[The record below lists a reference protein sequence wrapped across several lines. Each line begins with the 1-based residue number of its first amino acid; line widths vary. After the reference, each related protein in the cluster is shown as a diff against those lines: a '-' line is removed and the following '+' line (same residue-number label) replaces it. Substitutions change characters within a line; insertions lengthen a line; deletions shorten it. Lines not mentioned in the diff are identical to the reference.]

1 MIRFS
6 VTEGALDTVD
16 SVLIDSIVLYNNES
30 PIKTISDFS
39 GNVVVDGT
47 GVGDYLVISFTD
59 LSSAAYTVT
68 SVSLKSGNQ
77 IVARSSDAMNIIK
90 ADSKTLNVRLT
101 CQFDKA
107 YKCYFNSTTIGL
119 PYATDFRQGVVRFA
133 KRESEPNKSVTVYSA
148 KDTDDIIQSYIHGT
162 DQYVPWDIGESESSI
177 EGYTTV
183 AQLKFTDNYS
193 DITNSHTSSISLHYD
208 IQENANYLYF
218 SDYIGGSAVSS
229 TPMITASGVTGSS
242 KLVTENY
249 ISDIYSSSV
258 LSNSDVATNKLV
270 SGTAVDNYV
279 TNKLSSIDSSYV
291 HIGGTETVTGAKTF
305 STATVFNTSVS
316 SPSYIGTG
324 VYSAYT
330 ADTWGST
337 SQNARIPTV
346 ASVRGAISAAETSI
360 TSAYQTADSNLQS
373 QIDALNAGQNL
384 ADIVNTKQDLESLN
398 SSLLDVNDKVQIL
411 HDKTNSDGLIDE
423 SSTGIP
429 TVYSLTEG
437 TEPYPD
443 SRDITAYNKEGFY
456 WHYVGEYGVD
466 SYTKSESSSLFV
478 AKASLDQTISS
489 TSSNTNAPST
499 LAVYNSLS
507 SLGSGYVK
515 LTSSSEQ
522 TITSP
527 ITIVGDT
534 YIEDFKITGS
544 TLALKDSI
552 TPNRFSL
559 QPVTNGIRLSY
570 IISGY
575 SSYTV
580 GYIAHHYYSAAGNLS
595 LSANGL
601 ENSILITATREQ
613 TNTVHNVSGNAV
625 ANYSTA
631 GLSSVTDGRLTT
643 VDYVKSLVHSTT
655 NFAKLD
661 ASNDFTGA
669 TNTFSGISATS
680 YTGTGVYNTYESSTW
695 DTATDKIPTV
705 SSVRSAIA
713 NSGGAV
719 LTGISTVNAVGALG
733 LFLYTEFDSSTGI
746 GVEKAIGDQING
758 AYLKPVG
765 MSLPSSGQISYK
777 AVNTTTLS
785 GTWKLLSV
793 ALKRTSS
800 EPCLVLAQKISDV

>member
-1 MIRFS
+1 MIKFS

-47 GVGDYLVISFTD
+47 GIGNYLVISFID

-68 SVSLKSGNQ
+68 SISLKSGNQ
-77 IVARSSDAMNIIK
+77 IIAKSSDALNIVK

-119 PYATDFRQGVVRFA
+119 PYATEFRQGVVRFA
-133 KRESEPNKSVTVYSA
+133 KQDNEPNKSVTVYSA

-162 DQYVPWDIGESESSI
+162 DQYVPWDVDTSGGSI
-177 EGYTTV
+177 EGSTTIT
-183 AQLKFTDNYS
+183 QLKFTDDYS
-193 DITNSHTSSISLHYD
+193 DIPNSHTSSISLYYD
-208 IQENANYLYF
+208 NEEDAKYMYF
-218 SDYIGGSAVSS
+218 NDYIGGSAVSS
-229 TPMITASGVTGSS
+229 TPTITASGVSGSS

-249 ISDIYSSSV
+249 ISDIYSNVV
-258 LSNSDVATNKLV
+258 LGNSDVATNKLV
-270 SGTAVDNYV
+270 SGVAVDTYV
-279 TNKLSSIDSSYV
+279 TNKLSSVGSSYV
-291 HIGGTETVTGAKTF
+291 HISGAETVTGAKTF
-305 STATVFNTSVS
+305 SAATVFSTSIS
-316 SPSYIGTG
+316 SPSYIGAG
-324 VYSAYT
+324 VYTTYS
-330 ADTWGST
+330 ADTWGNAG
-337 SQNARIPTV
+337 QNAKLPTV

-384 ADIVNTKQDLESLN
+384 ADIVNTKQDLVSLD

-411 HDKTNSDGLIDE
+411 HDKSQSDGTVDD
-423 SSTGIP
+423 SATGIP

-437 TEPYPD
+437 STPFPD
-443 SRDITAYNKEGFY
+443 PRDIAAYNKEGFY
-456 WHYVGEYGVD
+456 WHYIGEYGVD
-466 SYTKSESSSLFV
+466 SYTKSESDSLFV
-478 AKASLDQTISS
+478 AKASLDQTIAS
-489 TSSNTNAPST
+489 TSSTTNSPST

-507 SLGSGYVK
+507 SLDNSYVK
-515 LTSSSEQ
+515 LTSSSNQ

-534 YIEDFKITGS
+534 YIEDLYIDGTAIGVKSSATDIFSLAASSQTVMLSYTRYGTLRGYLQFVCPNNVNSYIHLGTSSGGSSLTIES
-544 TLALKDSI
+544 TLS
-552 TPNRFSL
+552 T
-559 QPVTNGIRLSY
+559 Q
-570 IISGY
+570 
-575 SSYTV
+575 
-580 GYIAHHYYSAAGNLS
+580 
-595 LSANGL
+595 
-601 ENSILITATREQ
+601 
-613 TNTVHNVSGNAV
+613 HNVSGNAV
-625 ANYSTA
+625 ANYSAITPTPPA
-631 GLSSVTDGRLTT
+631 SVTDGRLTT
-643 VDYVKSLVHSTT
+643 VDYVKSLVPDITDLP
-655 NFAKLD
+655 KLD
-661 ASNDFTGA
+661 SDNSFTGN
-669 TNTFSGISATS
+669 NTFTTLESNS
-680 YTGTGVYNTYESSTW
+680 YSGTGVYSTYSENTW
-695 DTATDKIPTV
+695 DTATDEIPTV

-719 LTGISTVNAVGALG
+719 LTGISTVNAVGAVG

-800 EPCLVLAQKISDV
+800 EPCLVLAQKISNV

>member
-30 PIKTISDFS
+30 PIKTVGDFS

-47 GVGDYLVISFTD
+47 GVGDYLVISFID

-77 IVARSSDAMNIIK
+77 IIARSSDALNIIK

-133 KRESEPNKSVTVYSA
+133 KQENEPNKSVTVYSA

-162 DQYVPWDIGESESSI
+162 DQYVPWDVDTSSGAI
-177 EGYTTV
+177 KGNTTV
-183 AQLKFTDNYS
+183 AQLKFTDDYS
-193 DITNSHTSSISLHYD
+193 NIPNSHASSISLHYD
-208 IQENANYLYF
+208 TQEGTKYLYF

-229 TPMITASGVTGSS
+229 TPTIAASGVSGSS

-249 ISDIYSSSV
+249 MSDIYSNSV
-258 LSNSDVATNKLV
+258 LGNSDIATNKLV
-270 SGTAVDNYV
+270 SGSAVDTYV
-279 TNKLSSIDSSYV
+279 TNKLSSIDSNYV
-291 HIGGTETVTGAKTF
+291 HIAGAETVTGSKTF
-305 STATVFNTSVS
+305 SAAAIFSTSVS

-324 VYSAYT
+324 VYSTYAT
-330 ADTWGST
+330 DTWVSA
-337 SQNARIPTV
+337 SQNAHIPTV
-346 ASVRGAISAAETSI
+346 ASVRSAISTAETSI

-384 ADIVNTKQDLESLN
+384 ADIVDTKQDLVSLD
-398 SSLLDVNDKVQIL
+398 SSLLDVNDKIQIL
-411 HDKTNSDGLIDE
+411 HDKSKSDGTVDE
-423 SSTGIP
+423 QATGIP

-437 TEPYPD
+437 STPYPD
-443 SRDITAYNKEGFY
+443 PRDITAYNKEGFY
-456 WHYVGEYGVD
+456 WHYIGEYGVD
-466 SYTKSESSSLFV
+466 SYTKSESDSTFLKKSSLAKSISSSSTDSTAPT
-478 AKASLDQTISS
+478 AKAVYSYA
-489 TSSNTNAPST
+489 SNNLIFA
-499 LAVYNSLS
+499 
-507 SLGSGYVK
+507 SGGGV
-515 LTSSSEQ
+515 TQ
-522 TITSP
+522 TITSNL
-527 ITIVGDT
+527 IVKGGL
-534 YIEDFKITGS
+534 E
-544 TLALKDSI
+544 
-552 TPNRFSL
+552 
-559 QPVTNGIRLSY
+559 
-570 IISGY
+570 
-575 SSYTV
+575 
-580 GYIAHHYYSAAGNLS
+580 
-595 LSANGL
+595 ANGL
-601 ENSILITATREQ
+601 HFSYLLNEYNVTCTSFTYCQLLIQNKIDYVRYGAVNSSGSFTSYAEFNPRSYYIDFCIKESSALKLLPILTGSSITGFD
-613 TNTVHNVSGNAV
+613 VSGKAV
-625 ANYSTA
+625 ANYSAA

-643 VDYVKSLVHSTT
+643 VDYVNSLVPSTT
-655 NFAKLD
+655 NFAQLD
-661 ASNDFTGA
+661 ANNTFTGT
-669 TNTFSGISATS
+669 TNTFAGISATS
-680 YTGTGVYNTYESSTW
+680 YTGTGVYSTYTSSTW
-695 DTATDKIPTV
+695 DTATNEIPTV

-719 LTGISTVNAVGALG
+719 LTGISTVNAVGAVG
-733 LFLYTEFDSSTGI
+733 LFLYTEFDSSTGV

-758 AYLKPVG
+758 VYLKPVG

-800 EPCLVLAQKISDV
+800 EPCLVLAQKISNV